1 MTVSYENYRRQALH
15 QIDNLAKPPG
25 SLGLLEKQAKQI
37 LLAWGTFHRELR
49 PKHIIFAAD
58 NGVVQAG
65 VVAQLA
71 DITYMQS
78 CHMVQGTSAVTCFCR
93 SQDIPYE
100 VVDVGIDSDDAVGLD
115 RKIARGTKN
124 FAVEP
129 AMSREQ
135 LVQAMATGRERVQ
148 AAAKEGINLLS
159 FGEMGIGNT
168 TTTAAVVAALLH
180 APAELVTGRGSGLTT
195 AGLEKKIRVVTEA
208 LEKWQ
213 PDQHD
218 PVDILSKVGGFD
230 LCGLTGMFLG
240 GAACG
245 LPMLIDGV
253 ISGAAALC
261 AVRMCETVR
270 EYLIPSHHTA
280 EPAGV
285 LIEQALDVHPLID
298 AHMALGEGTGAVCL
312 FGPLDMATSLYYNG
326 NTFDDSN
333 IEAYVPLV

>member
-135 LVQAMATGRERVQ
+135 LVQARRRDANGYRQLPKRESISCRL
-148 AAAKEGINLLS
+148 AKWALAIRRRQQLS
-159 FGEMGIGNT
+159 S
-168 TTTAAVVAALLH
+168 
-180 APAELVTGRGSGLTT
+180 P
-195 AGLEKKIRVVTEA
+195 
-208 LEKWQ
+208 
-213 PDQHD
+213 P
-218 PVDILSKVGGFD
+218 
-230 LCGLTGMFLG
+230 
-240 GAACG
+240 
-245 LPMLIDGV
+245 
-253 ISGAAALC
+253 
-261 AVRMCETVR
+261 
-270 EYLIPSHHTA
+270 
-280 EPAGV
+280 
-285 LIEQALDVHPLID
+285 
-298 AHMALGEGTGAVCL
+298 CL
-312 FGPLDMATSLYYNG
+312 RKRCPG
-326 NTFDDSN
+326 
-333 IEAYVPLV
+333 